1 MALKI
6 SSSGNGSSGGGRRAM
21 GKNVPARN
29 AVRQSIKNPAP
40 ARRAVNTPVRS
51 QAPAQYSSP
60 QTYSS
65 QSFGGSPGGGFV
77 EPPAPAVP
85 TEADYL
91 AGDST
96 YQATLAAL
104 KKQLQNFN
112 SDITSQRNN
121 RKLDYDKSLKDLGY
135 VAPDPNARGAGP
147 NWNWQ
152 DTLTASGRANQNQLN
167 DFASRGMLQSSGY
180 ADSFQDLTRSL
191 LDQYTGIDQANTQ
204 FNTDLDRQVAR
215 AKDENTSASQAAR
228 AEAIMRRAAQY
239 GFGV

>member
-6 SSSGNGSSGGGRRAM
+6 ASNNSGSSSRGGSKGGSFSGRSGSVRTL
-21 GKNVPARN
+21 KTPAKKTFN
-29 AVRQSIKNPAP
+29 KPSAAP
-40 ARRAVNTPVRS
+40 ATNTSTSSTRSYSQGGTFPV
-51 QAPAQYSSP
+51 
-60 QTYSS
+60 
-65 QSFGGSPGGGFV
+65 QSFGDV
-77 EPPAPAVP
+77 APAAPAMP

-104 KKQLQNFN
+104 KKQLQNFT
-112 SDITSQRNN
+112 SDIGSQRSN
-121 RKLDYDKSLKDLGY
+121 RALDYNKSLKDLGY
-135 VAPDPNARGAGP
+135 IAPDPNARSAGGP
-147 NWNWQ
+147 SWNWN

-167 DFASRGMLQSSGY
+167 DFAARGMLQSSGY

-191 LDQYTGIDQANTQ
+191 MDQYTGIDQANTQ
-204 FNTDLDRQVAR
+204 FNTDHDRQLAR

>member
-6 SSSGNGSSGGGRRAM
+6 TGKRGS
-21 GKNVPARN
+21 GKNIPGKAVDRTSLKTPAKAKSQPFSQTPRST
-29 AVRQSIKNPAP
+29 QSTQTSRSSNPGG
-40 ARRAVNTPVRS
+40 
-51 QAPAQYSSP
+51 YSSP
-60 QTYSS
+60 IS
-65 QSFGGSPGGGFV
+65 SFGA
-77 EPPAPAVP
+77 PAPSAPAAP
-85 TEADYL
+85 TEQDYL

-96 YQATLAAL
+96 YQATIAAL
-104 KKQLQNFN
+104 AKQLQNFN
-112 SDITSQRNN
+112 ADISSQRGN

-147 NWNWQ
+147 SWNWN

-167 DFASRGMLQSSGY
+167 DFAARGMLQSSGY
-180 ADSFQDLTRSL
+180 ADSLQDLTRSL
-191 LDQYTGIDQANTQ
+191 TDQYTGIDQANTQ
-204 FNTDLDRQVAR
+204 FNTDLDRQTAR